1 MRKLLRKRKKLI
13 LLLMLAFFSLFLM
26 TVDFK
31 DKRSFFF
38 LDSIIVSAF
47 SPVQA
52 FINRSIDKLNR
63 ILDSYVSSL
72 NVKEENILLKDEI
85 EKLKAEKS
93 RFLEIEKQYSRLLQL
108 LDFKKNFSSKML
120 LAEVISNDLNSWFKI
135 IVVNKGA
142 NSGIKKG
149 MAVVSTDGL
158 IGRTVEVNSNTSK
171 VLLLTDFRSAVDALI
186 QRTRDRGV
194 IKGKNTNTFEMKYIP
209 LNADIKVNDRV
220 ISSGLGGVFPK
231 GFLIG
236 TVSRIKKKKQSL
248 FQEAE
253 VVPDRDLSEIEEVF
267 IIIEK

>member
-1 MRKLLRKRKKLI
+1 
-13 LLLMLAFFSLFLM
+13 M

-38 LDSIIVSAF
+38 LDSIVVSAF

-63 ILDSYVSSL
+63 IWDSYVSSV
-72 NVKEENILLKDEI
+72 N
-85 EKLKAEKS
+85 LKAEKS

-120 LAEVISNDLNSWFKI
+120 LVEVISNDLNSWFKI
-135 IVVNKGA
+135 IVVNRGA

-149 MAVVSTDGL
+149 MAVVSIDGL

-194 IKGKNTNTFEMKYIP
+194 IKGKNTNIFEMKYIP
-209 LNADIKVNDRV
+209 LNADIKVDDRV

>member
-1 MRKLLRKRKKLI
+1 
-13 LLLMLAFFSLFLM
+13 
-26 TVDFK
+26 
-31 DKRSFFF
+31 
-38 LDSIIVSAF
+38 
-47 SPVQA
+47 
-52 FINRSIDKLNR
+52 
-63 ILDSYVSSL
+63 
-72 NVKEENILLKDEI
+72 
-85 EKLKAEKS
+85 
-93 RFLEIEKQYSRLLQL
+93 
-108 LDFKKNFSSKML
+108 
-120 LAEVISNDLNSWFKI
+120 
-135 IVVNKGA
+135 VNKGA